1 MLTVSDETSYH
12 VLSLA
17 ISTKET
23 LICSN
28 PIMNTTSTMLANVLS
43 HGLTNHAIST
53 RSGSTA
59 SSTTNHHSSILLIS
73 SIWIITESIELE
85 GL

>member
-1 MLTVSDETSYH
+1 MLSVSVETSYH
-12 VLSLA
+12 LLSLA
-17 ISTKET
+17 ISTQEPFT
-23 LICSN
+23 CSN

-53 RSGSTA
+53 CCGSTA
-59 SSTTNHHSSILLIS
+59 SSATQHHSSILLIS
-73 SIWIITESIELE
+73 SIRIITESIELE